1 MLGNSAKVSE
11 IWTLQRLVK
20 WASDYF
26 AERDVNAPRF
36 CAETLI
42 ALACQLS
49 GRMDIYRYF
58 DRPVTPEELAIFKG
72 LLKRRVAGEPLAYI
86 VGEQNFLGLDFS
98 VGTGVLI
105 PRYDTE
111 VLALAA
117 IDLLPQLSR
126 IDGVLR
132 ILDLCCGSGAF
143 GLAVAKLG
151 RAEKV
156 ELVLAD
162 IDAVALEYARNN
174 AARYGAESAVSV
186 VQSDMFAAITGK
198 FSLIVCNPP
207 YLDADHMQALEPDV
221 RAEPARALDGGA
233 DGLDFYRLL
242 VQQAPK
248 YLVAGGALVLEAAY
262 DQQSALTRLFPS
274 GSVLFD
280 NGQRFRGL
288 SVVY

>member
-1 MLGNSAKVSE
+1 MSE

-49 GRMDIYRYF
+49 NRMDIYRYF
-58 DRPVTPEELAIFKG
+58 DRPVTPEELTTFKG

-86 VGEQNFLGLDFS
+86 VGEQNFLGLDFT
-98 VGTGVLI
+98 VGKGVLI

-117 IDLLPQLSR
+117 IDLLPQLPR

-143 GLAVAKLG
+143 GIAVVKLG

-156 ELVLAD
+156 ALTLVD
-162 IDAVALEYARNN
+162 IDDTALGYVQKNVTRH
-174 AARYGAESAVSV
+174 GGESAVSV
-186 VQSDMFAAITGK
+186 VQSDMFAEVTGK

-207 YLDADHMQALEPDV
+207 YLDAAHMQALDRDV
-221 RAEPARALDGGA
+221 QAEPAQALDGGS
-233 DGLDFYRLL
+233 DGLDFYRILARQ
-242 VQQAPK
+242 VPE
-248 YLVAGGALVLEAAY
+248 YLVAGGALVLEAGY
-262 DQQSALTRLFPS
+262 DQHSALAELFPS
-274 GSVLFD
+274 GRSLFD